1 MLLLGYFSRRGVP
14 SGKGSQKGVNILK
27 HYHHFL
33 EPFSSQSEHRD
44 PSKKT
49 WNFRLSPKRPKSGT
63 WAPRVPKRCPKGS
76 ILEVFLVPFQG
87 PVPKVKTVLSLESQP
102 HLEGSR
108 VPENHQFSMFF
119 QGLLQ
124 VPSQKA
130 LWGGLLKIFTDFWE
144 FWDPHWVPIWHHF
157 PSKSGFWNRIKKR
170 WFFVG
175 RRQGANPPGGDD

>member
-1 MLLLGYFSRRGVP
+1 MICSLNLTCRVSVRLSQSLPALSEHTVFLYVSRVWIALNTQHIMQNTWGNYGIFWWKMLLLGYFSRRGVP
-14 SGKGSQKGVNILK
+14 SGKGSQKGVKILR
-27 HYHHFL
+27 HSHHFL

-49 WNFRLSPKRPKSGT
+49 WNFRLSPKRPKSGI

-108 VPENHQFSMFF
+108 VP
-119 QGLLQ
+119 
-124 VPSQKA
+124 
-130 LWGGLLKIFTDFWE
+130 
-144 FWDPHWVPIWHHF
+144 
-157 PSKSGFWNRIKKR
+157 
-170 WFFVG
+170 
-175 RRQGANPPGGDD
+175 